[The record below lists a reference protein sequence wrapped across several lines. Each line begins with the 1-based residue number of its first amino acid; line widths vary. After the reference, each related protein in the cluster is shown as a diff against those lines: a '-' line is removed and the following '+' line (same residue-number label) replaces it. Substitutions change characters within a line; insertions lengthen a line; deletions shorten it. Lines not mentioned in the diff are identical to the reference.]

1 MFENDL
7 LCSLVPVSDESD
19 FMLYNGVHAIS
30 FIRPVVIAVKAAC
43 FCKQRVV
50 YPAVIFG
57 PGVAGI
63 GSRIRGIK
71 MQLLRLRKRS
81 SPDAGQRCHLQ
92 M

>member
-63 GSRIRGIK
+63 GSYIYGF
-71 MQLLRLRKRS
+71 
-81 SPDAGQRCHLQ
+81 AAAFVE
-92 M
+92 